1 MWARRSGNLSRRI
14 LGVLHVVL
22 DWGIIINCEAVGVGT
37 LRQDPS
43 TCVIRQ
49 GHDYKRRP
57 GCEERATV
65 RSQNESTVQTPSPV
79 SSAAVFGRGVF
90 GARAKKETFAFGE
103 I

>member
-1 MWARRSGNLSRRI
+1 MWARRSGILSRRI
-14 LGVLHVVL
+14 LGVFHVVRL
-22 DWGIIINCEAVGVGT
+22 IIIIKCEVVGT

>member
-1 MWARRSGNLSRRI
+1 MGAKKWEPIKTDSRCISRGTRLGNNSNK
-14 LGVLHVVL
+14 LGSCR
-22 DWGIIINCEAVGVGT
+22 DSSPG
-37 LRQDPS
+37 PS

-49 GHDYKRRP
+49 GHDYKRRSD
-57 GCEERATV
+57 CEERATV
-65 RSQNESTVQTPSPV
+65 RSRNESTVQTPSPV